1 MPFVI
6 GKNCKKATTLSA
18 RERPDLFHG
27 RRRRRL
33 VPSARSGGFRR
44 AAPNPLKPIPNY
56 RRDRNKLKTNSSLS
70 SGGGPRG
77 PGPKNKS
84 LPPGLCSYDVY
95 SFMTNIVDIVPR
107 ARKAVIEISLSLI
120 LATPGCTFLPRAREG
135 QCRQL
140 GTSPIKAVP
149 LQPDPRPRLAASF
162 LGRGVTAG
170 TPGRHSGLSN
180 VGCNRGRRR
189 QR

>member
-1 MPFVI
+1 MPARMPFVI
-6 GKNCKKATTLSA
+6 GKNCKKATTLST

-56 RRDRNKLKTNSSLS
+56 RRGRNKLKTNSSLS

-84 LPPGLCSYDVY
+84 LPPPPRRLLGGRVHTCHEQCSYWA
-95 SFMTNIVDIVPR
+95 
-107 ARKAVIEISLSLI
+107 ARPA
-120 LATPGCTFLPRAREG
+120 
-135 QCRQL
+135 
-140 GTSPIKAVP
+140 
-149 LQPDPRPRLAASF
+149 
-162 LGRGVTAG
+162 
-170 TPGRHSGLSN
+170 
-180 VGCNRGRRR
+180 
-189 QR
+189 

>member
-6 GKNCKKATTLSA
+6 GKNCKKATTLST

-56 RRDRNKLKTNSSLS
+56 RRDRNKLKTNSGLGSD
-70 SGGGPRG
+70 GGPRG
-77 PGPKNKS
+77 PGPKKQK
-84 LPPGLCSYDVY
+84 PPPAPGLCSYDVY

-120 LATPGCTFLPRAREG
+120 LATPGCTFLPRAHEG

-140 GTSPIKAVP
+140 RTQFRSSPI
-149 LQPDPRPRLAASF
+149 R
-162 LGRGVTAG
+162 GRGLARPSFIALVEE
-170 TPGRHSGLSN
+170 
-180 VGCNRGRRR
+180 
-189 QR
+189 

>member
-6 GKNCKKATTLSA
+6 GKNCKKAATLSA

-27 RRRRRL
+27 GRRRL
-33 VPSARSGGFRR
+33 VLSARSGGFRR

-84 LPPGLCSYDVY
+84 LPPHPPDCARTTSTT
-95 SFMTNIVDIVPR
+95 TNIVDIVPR

-120 LATPGCTFLPRAREG
+120 LATPGCTFLPRAHEG

-140 GTSPIKAVP
+140 RTQFRSSPI
-149 LQPDPRPRLAASF
+149 R
-162 LGRGVTAG
+162 GRGLARPSFIALVEE
-170 TPGRHSGLSN
+170 
-180 VGCNRGRRR
+180 
-189 QR
+189 